1 MENLV
6 ANKSDCIT
14 VHGGTNDMTNDINS
28 LNSVKKII
36 KQKNSSNMKLVF
48 TSMLPR
54 KDKRGISKK
63 VTDNQ
68 YLTADTS

>member
-1 MENLV
+1 
-6 ANKSDCIT
+6 
-14 VHGGTNDMTNDINS
+14 MTNNINS

-36 KQKNSSNMKLVF
+36 KQKSSSNMKLVF